1 MYNGYCSN
9 ISSQLVCILSCLVVN
24 MYQSWCKFNTKAYKL
39 SPSELPECLG
49 GLDMAAQF
57 RLPLSLSWL
66 QVEALICWCVQS
78 YSKLD
83 SNISIQPNYICTPQP
98 FILIKI
104 IFVHHT
110 VLELNPI
117 YCSSCSQSSSHVRV
131 KMFQCGICMYAIQIW
146 CVQWP
151 LYVVGSCSQNL
162 PQIPRGKISSTYV

>member
-9 ISSQLVCILSCLVVN
+9 ISSQLVCVLWWICIRVGVN
-24 MYQSWCKFNTKAYKL
+24 STPRPINY
-39 SPSELPECLG
+39 PSELPECLG
-49 GLDMAAQF
+49 GLDMTAQF

-98 FILIKI
+98 FILMKI

-131 KMFQCGICMYAIQIW
+131 KMFQSGICMYAIQIW

-151 LYVVGSCSQNL
+151 FVCSRKL
-162 PQIPRGKISSTYV
+162 